1 MQITITDKEVEEA
14 IRNWLSEKLK
24 ISGTNN
30 EIEIIETFDTKKPYE
45 INIKDVNII
54 VKGKRKMSKNAKDVK
69 EILIVTKDTKD
80 GTFQKGDIIKIYE
93 DGLVICVQA
102 GGFLKKEEFEDYIE
116 NVENVE
122 MEVYK
127 EVSQN

>member
-1 MQITITDKEVEEA
+1 
-14 IRNWLSEKLK
+14 
-24 ISGTNN
+24 
-30 EIEIIETFDTKKPYE
+30 
-45 INIKDVNII
+45 
-54 VKGKRKMSKNAKDVK
+54 MSKNAKDVK
-69 EILIVTKDTKD
+69 EILRVTKDTKD

-102 GGFLKKEEFEDYIE
+102 GGFLKKEEFEDYIK